1 MSLLQN
7 NTEALNRLR
16 KITKAELEGMFGT
29 MAPVNG
35 KVVGALY
42 NADTDGMKNILLHAN
57 PAGLMAGL
65 KIAAVLTG
73 ASGAE
78 LVVREELDPQELLA
92 DAGMVDLPLT
102 VTRAA
107 LINKMLYKQDKLFC
121 LDELAAMAD
130 RLLGGQPGV
139 LVSVDDGVPAE
150 EPASRPVTELVGE
163 CKGILAGHSLYPAA
177 KLTGLSVGD
186 VAGRSGVI
194 HRLTETSCPVHEAQA
209 QLLALREEC

>member
-1 MSLLQN
+1 
-7 NTEALNRLR
+7 
-16 KITKAELEGMFGT
+16 
-29 MAPVNG
+29 
-35 KVVGALY
+35 
-42 NADTDGMKNILLHAN
+42 
-57 PAGLMAGL
+57 MAGL

-102 VTRAA
+102 ITRAA
-107 LINKMLYKQDKLFC
+107 LVNKMLYKQDKLFC

-130 RLLGGQPGV
+130 RLLGGQSGV

-150 EPASRPVTELVGE
+150 EPASRLVTELVGE

-177 KLTGLSVGD
+177 KLAGLTVAD

-194 HRLTETSCPVHEAQA
+194 HRLNETSCPVHEAQA
-209 QLLALREEC
+209 QLLALRQQSCGKCTFCREGLYQLSALMEDAANGRSKPADMDLAKEIGQP

>member
-102 VTRAA
+102 ITRTA
-107 LINKMLYKQDKLFC
+107 LVNKMLYKQDKLFC
-121 LDELAAMAD
+121 LDELAAMTTASLNSSESSFISTL
-130 RLLGGQPGV
+130 RL
-139 LVSVDDGVPAE
+139 
-150 EPASRPVTELVGE
+150 
-163 CKGILAGHSLYPAA
+163 
-177 KLTGLSVGD
+177 
-186 VAGRSGVI
+186 
-194 HRLTETSCPVHEAQA
+194 
-209 QLLALREEC
+209 